1 MSRSSWS
8 WPISACCVRRCS
20 SLVEYRHGLPRHALP
35 VTLTGRLV
43 ELRPLDR
50 SHIEGLIEAVQEDDL
65 WKTAWYTSVPAPDG
79 VAAEVERRIGLIEKG
94 EMVPFTAFDAS
105 GRILGLTSYYDI
117 VADVPRLHIG
127 FTWNRPSAHG
137 TGTNAESKL
146 LLLRHAFETL
156 GVFRV
161 GLTTQWVNFQSRAA
175 IERLGA
181 KQDGVMRAMS
191 RYRNGA
197 LRDGVEYSIIEPGGP
212 QSGRTSK
219 RGSPD
224 DGERSDAPRRD
235 VQTAMSHSAALPDQL
250 FDRRVAVPPW
260 RRRKAMASVTRR
272 SPRRMRSPG
281 TRAARTRCPSAGSLR

>member
-1 MSRSSWS
+1 MAFRT
-8 WPISACCVRRCS
+8 PPA
-20 SLVEYRHGLPRHALP
+20 P
-35 VTLTGRLV
+35 VTLTGSLV

-50 SHIEGLIEAVQEDDL
+50 SHHDGIADAAQEDNL
-65 WKTAWYTSVPAPDG
+65 AETAWYTSIPAPDE
-79 VAAEVERRIGLIEKG
+79 VAAEIDRRLSMADRG

-105 GRILGLTSYYDI
+105 GRVIGMTTYYDL

-127 FTWNRPSAHG
+127 YTWNRPSAHG

-146 LLLRHAFETL
+146 LLLRHAFEAL

-197 LRDGVEYSIIEPGGP
+197 LRDSVEFSIIEPEWP
-212 QSGRTSK
+212 
-219 RGSPD
+219 
-224 DGERSDAPRRD
+224 
-235 VQTAMSHSAALPDQL
+235 
-250 FDRRVAVPPW
+250 AV
-260 RRRKAMASVTRR
+260 KA
-272 SPRRMRSPG
+272 G
-281 TRAARTRCPSAGSLR
+281 LEARLAKHG

>member
-1 MSRSSWS
+1 MAFRTA
-8 WPISACCVRRCS
+8 PV
-20 SLVEYRHGLPRHALP
+20 P

-43 ELRPLDR
+43 ELRPLDP
-50 SHIEGLIEAVQEDDL
+50 SHHDGLLDALTEGDL
-65 WKTAWYTSVPAPDG
+65 WQNAWYTSVPAPEG
-79 VAAEVERRIGLIEKG
+79 LAAEIDRRLGLAETG

-105 GRILGLTSYYDI
+105 GRVLGLTSYYDI

-127 FTWNRPSAHG
+127 YTWNRPSAHG

-146 LLLRHAFETL
+146 LLLQHAFETL

-197 LRDGVEYSIIEPGGP
+197 LRDSVEFSIIEPEWP
-212 QSGRTSK
+212 AVKANLEARLAK
-219 RGSPD
+219 R
-224 DGERSDAPRRD
+224 R
-235 VQTAMSHSAALPDQL
+235 
-250 FDRRVAVPPW
+250 
-260 RRRKAMASVTRR
+260 
-272 SPRRMRSPG
+272 
-281 TRAARTRCPSAGSLR
+281 

>member
-1 MSRSSWS
+1 MAFRT
-8 WPISACCVRRCS
+8 PPA
-20 SLVEYRHGLPRHALP
+20 P
-35 VTLTGRLV
+35 VTLTGSLV

-50 SHIEGLIEAVQEDDL
+50 SHRDGVADAAQEDNL
-65 WKTAWYTSVPAPDG
+65 SETAWYTSIPAPDE
-79 VAAEVERRIGLIEKG
+79 VAAEIDRRLSMADRG

-105 GRILGLTSYYDI
+105 GRVIGMTTYYDL

-127 FTWNRPSAHG
+127 YTWNRPSAHG

-146 LLLRHAFETL
+146 LLLRHAFEAL

-197 LRDGVEYSIIEPGGP
+197 LRDSVEFSIIEPEWP
-212 QSGRTSK
+212 
-219 RGSPD
+219 
-224 DGERSDAPRRD
+224 
-235 VQTAMSHSAALPDQL
+235 
-250 FDRRVAVPPW
+250 AV
-260 RRRKAMASVTRR
+260 KA
-272 SPRRMRSPG
+272 G
-281 TRAARTRCPSAGSLR
+281 LEARLAKHG